1 VRLAALSVA
10 ASLAAVWSAFPA
22 YAQSLPVPD
31 QDNPRLQSFS
41 WEPGEPVRIMAL
53 PMTGLTVMLEPGEAI
68 SEVLLDRR
76 GAFEVRVS
84 SERDS
89 FLLIPTIADAEA
101 TISVQSDRRSYTFLA
116 ETGTGLMAAYL
127 VRYSP
132 YTSYASYAAP
142 ATAPALDPFAE
153 LGGQTWTYRV
163 KGDRSVQPAEITD
176 DGAKTF
182 IRFAADQ
189 ALPAIFAIGP
199 TGEEMLV
206 NGHMRGD
213 VFVIDQVWPEIVFRI
228 DKEKA
233 TARRN
238 AEPSEVQGG

>member
-1 VRLAALSVA
+1 MRRAALSLA
-10 ASLAAVWSAFPA
+10 ASLAAFWSVSPA

-76 GAFEVRVS
+76 GAFDVRVS

-101 TISVQSDRRSYTFLA
+101 TVSIQTDRRSYIFLA

-132 YTSYASYAAP
+132 YTSYASYSVP
-142 ATAPALDPFAE
+142 PDAPALDPFADA
-153 LGGQTWTYRV
+153 GGPTWTYRV

-182 IRFAADQ
+182 IRFAGDQ
-189 ALPAIFAIGP
+189 ALPAMFAIGP

-213 VFVIDQVWPEIVFRI
+213 IFVIDQVWSEIVFRI
-228 DKEKA
+228 DKERA

-238 AEPSEVQGG
+238 TEPSEAKGG